1 MANVFEIAPENENA
15 FKDAPIASP
24 PSNNSFFGRMSD
36 ALVEAPVDDPAAVA
50 QRLGIPGAERL
61 TQEPTGME
69 AFTSPFVALP
79 KPQTEADD
87 AALTRFSKG
96 FSETAI
102 GIVEGL
108 ESPLGVSMLAASAL
122 PVVGKTIGRTAAAGF
137 GVHSVLDGFKEAA
150 SAYQKG
156 DMTEAGR
163 AVGKLLLGSAMV
175 RGSVAGLPS
184 APRTT
189 EALSKSA
196 DALKQIEENSTASKA
211 VESVRPSLDISSM
224 EDAAVKAIG
233 EQKEVANG
241 VFTGEAIDK
250 ILKLPPGTAKQP
262 LIDLGIL
269 NQTPEGYEFSARIQ
283 KLATRPSGIEVE
295 SVTQSLPPAVADTA
309 SVPYLASFLPHAEAK
324 QVFSQPFGAAN
335 IPIIGRV
342 LDPHAKMTIGPLPE
356 ALAAFHAEKFGVAP
370 AAAANVGLRLKA
382 KGIDEAFP
390 VDPKT
395 GELTTVQP
403 RQPGQSLAPGDIMEA
418 LQRDPASYDLS
429 PAQRTAFGELE
440 KWRKEVEAQ
449 EQKHGITPEEI
460 AADEG
465 DTGYFP
471 RIVIKRPE
479 TDVAPLAGGG
489 KVGAKQFFQKER
501 MFETEREG
509 VARGFQYEP
518 SLEARATTRTE
529 RSYRAIADKRL
540 ANDPALGSRTR
551 SQVEAEIREAHS
563 EEIGAGTMTESKL
576 QQIVDS
582 VERKGSVWGQS
593 GFAGKIFDPE
603 TANTLNKAFPA
614 ADSAFR
620 HTFVKVN
627 NALKAMRLSADV
639 GVPLLQGLPT
649 LFRNP
654 SLWGKGVWNSF
665 KAMLDEKVM
674 ARYAEQN
681 TVLINELA
689 TYGSG
694 VGRLPEMLAGLEK
707 GNFVE
712 RLPIA
717 GPVFKATGRQFETFL
732 DVAKVELWKSWREL
746 TPEAERLQVIRTI
759 ESQLSMGRMESIGV
773 SRNRALA
780 ERALF
785 LAPSYYR
792 GAINLIGA
800 MGEKGVSGKIARQ
813 SIGAYAAGGTAT
825 FLGLAYALGM
835 DEEEIMERLNP
846 ADKNFHMW
854 DVEVDGKRLN
864 VGFGGIHRSL
874 LRLAA
879 NMTVTSIEHPGNWL
893 SLTSSKNP
901 LARWYRGHAA
911 SVPGITWDAITGRD
925 FLAADSDLTT
935 LWQSVVPLAAQ
946 PSGPV
951 IKDIYKDR
959 EPELAP
965 AAVETGAS
973 LIGLPAYP
981 ERRRR

>member
-1 MANVFEIAPENENA
+1 MANVFDIAPEKNA
-15 FKDAPIASP
+15 FSNAPIASP

-36 ALVEAPVDDPAAVA
+36 ALVEAPTDDPTAVA

-61 TQEPTGME
+61 TQEPVGME
-69 AFTSPFVALP
+69 AFTAPFVALP
-79 KPQTEADD
+79 KPQAEADD
-87 AALTRFSKG
+87 STLTQFSKG

-102 GIVEGL
+102 GVVEGL
-108 ESPLGVSMLAASAL
+108 ESPLGVSVLAASAL
-122 PVVGKTIGRTAAAGF
+122 PGIGKVIGRTAAAGF

-196 DALKQIEENSTASKA
+196 DALSQIKENSAS
-211 VESVRPSLDISSM
+211 SSPSST
-224 EDAAVKAIG
+224 E
-233 EQKEVANG
+233 
-241 VFTGEAIDK
+241 
-250 ILKLPPGTAKQP
+250 
-262 LIDLGIL
+262 
-269 NQTPEGYEFSARIQ
+269 
-283 KLATRPSGIEVE
+283 
-295 SVTQSLPPAVADTA
+295 
-309 SVPYLASFLPHAEAK
+309 PYLAPFLPHAEAK
-324 QVFSQPFGAAN
+324 QIFSQPFGAAN
-335 IPIIGRV
+335 IPIIGRL
-342 LDPHAKMTIGPLPE
+342 LDPHAKMTTGPLPE

-370 AAAANVGLRLKA
+370 AAGANVGLRLKA

-403 RQPGQSLAPGDIMEA
+403 RQPGQSLAPADVMEA
-418 LQRDPASYDLS
+418 LQRDPASYDLT
-429 PAQRTAFGELE
+429 PAQRAAFAELE
-440 KWRKEVEAQ
+440 RWRKEVETQ

-460 AADEG
+460 AAEEG

-479 TDVAPLAGGG
+479 ADVAPLAGGG

-509 VARGFQYEP
+509 VSRGFQYEP

-582 VERKGSVWGQS
+582 VEHKGTVWGQP
-593 GFAGKIFDPE
+593 GFAGKIFDAE

-620 HTFVKVN
+620 HNFVKVN

-649 LFRNP
+649 LYRNP
-654 SLWGKGVWNSF
+654 TLWGKGVGNSF
-665 KAMLDEKVM
+665 KAMLDEGVM

-681 TVLINELA
+681 AALVNELA

-712 RLPIA
+712 RLPVA

-746 TPEAERLQVIRTI
+746 TPEAERLKVIRTI

-773 SRNRALA
+773 SHNRALA

-800 MGEKGVSGKIARQ
+800 IGEKGVSGKIARQ
-813 SIGAYAAGGTAT
+813 SIGAYIAGGTAT

-925 FLAADSDLTT
+925 FLGADSDLTT
-935 LWQSVVPLAAQ
+935 LGQSVVPLAAQ

-951 IKDIYKDR
+951 IKDIYNER

-973 LIGLPAYP
+973 LIGLSAYP